1 MKKYVIFGENYSV
14 DFNKKIIEF
23 ENETIKKV
31 FEFKKLDEYCKAFKN
46 EKRNA
51 A

>member
-23 ENETIKKV
+23 ENETIKKC
-31 FEFKKLDEYCKAFKN
+31 LNLKN
-46 EKRNA
+46 
-51 A
+51 